1 MLRESK
7 REGRE
12 PDEEG
17 EEADEEKGGAE
28 KARLLHGGRIEGVKP
43 ASSQYTPMQGL
54 EIVRIALAALLTL
67 PSLGGFTAGVYFC
80 ASFAHVPGHVGCA
93 EGQVVSGAGLLVLL
107 VNLAPYCVI
116 LNAAQCLLSL
126 NPDLINAESQEKR
139 LRLEVQRLE
148 EERAIN
154 CGGRRLP
161 SLLQGLDE
169 KRNDLLRA
177 ERLLKQQMEV
187 PLFQRFDMRTQPYS
201 CMGALSSL
209 FACFRRAVGIAGHCV
224 VGPPRFA
231 SAESPSSKCCIGPSQ
246 CWPRRSC
253 FSCLVGSFMKMASPL
268 KLSSHYL
275 HHCRCTPSWSSRSG
289 MYERF
294 APHANIIFANIRL

>member
-12 PDEEG
+12 PDEQG
-17 EEADEEKGGAE
+17 EEGDEEKGGVE
-28 KARLLHGGRIEGVKP
+28 KVRLLHGGRIEGVKP

-67 PSLGGFTAGVYFC
+67 PFLGGFTVGVYFC
-80 ASFAHVPGHVGCA
+80 ASFAHVGHGHVGCA
-93 EGQVVSGAGLLVLL
+93 EGQVVSGAGLLVLF

-126 NPDLINAESQEKR
+126 NPDLINAESQQKR
-139 LRLEVQRLE
+139 LHLEVQRLE

-177 ERLLKQQMEV
+177 ERLLKLQMEV
-187 PLFQRFDMRTQPYS
+187 YPYS
-201 CMGALSSL
+201 NGLICVPSLIRTWVRSAASLLVSGGRLELLAIALLAHRVSQARNHQARSAAL
-209 FACFRRAVGIAGHCV
+209 DHHSVGFVVPVFRA
-224 VGPPRFA
+224 
-231 SAESPSSKCCIGPSQ
+231 
-246 CWPRRSC
+246 W
-253 FSCLVGSFMKMASPL
+253 LV
-268 KLSSHYL
+268 
-275 HHCRCTPSWSSRSG
+275 
-289 MYERF
+289 
-294 APHANIIFANIRL
+294 RL